1 MRVVRVD
8 ANSSDDKSGVVVV
21 LLRDRQIPGT
31 DCARH
36 HHPWRNR
43 IPPVRRRRRH
53 ADADP

>member
-21 LLRDRQIPGT
+21 LLLLRDRQIPGT

-43 IPPVRRRRRH
+43 IPPVRRHH
-53 ADADP
+53 ADADL